1 MNMSYV
7 NMRNLLLDARAGG
20 YAVGAFNIVNHL
32 TAQAAVQKAAELSSP
47 IILQTSVSTV
57 KQIGPKE
64 LISFL
69 RVLAEEAPIPV
80 AVHLD
85 HCTDPEYVIHCLD
98 LGWSSVMI
106 DLSQAPFEK
115 NLSETMRIV
124 EYAEKK
130 SATVEGELGAIIG
143 VEDDIKVGESALADP
158 LKSLEYVIKTGVD
171 AFAPA
176 IGTAHGLYKG
186 EPKLDFDLFKKLS
199 SEIPCPLVVH
209 GGTGLRPDVFSRLID
224 LGASKINV
232 STAIKIAYCQAMLA
246 YASEHPEENNPL
258 KLDKYAMEK
267 TKACVEEHI
276 RMFGSAGRAAN

>member
-1 MNMSYV
+1 MDMSYV
-7 NMRNLLLDARAGG
+7 NMRSLLLKARADG
-20 YAVGAFNIVNHL
+20 YAVGAFNIVNYL
-32 TAQAAVQKAAELSSP
+32 TAQAAIQKAVELSSP

-57 KQIGPKE
+57 RQIGPEK

-69 RVLAEEAPIPV
+69 RALAEETPIPV

-85 HCTDPEYVIHCLD
+85 HCTDPEYVVKCLD

-106 DLSQAPFEK
+106 DLSQAPFER
-115 NLSETMRIV
+115 NLAETMRIV
-124 EYAEKK
+124 EYAEQKN
-130 SATVEGELGAIIG
+130 ATVEGELGAIIG
-143 VEDDIKVGESALADP
+143 VEDDIRAGESVLADP
-158 LKSLEYVIKTGVD
+158 GKSLEYVVKTGVD

-186 EPKLDFDLFKKLS
+186 EPKLDYDLFKKLS

-209 GGTGLRPDVFSRLID
+209 GGTGLRPEVFRRLID

-232 STAIKIAYCQAMLA
+232 STAVKISYCQGMLA
-246 YASEHPEENNPL
+246 YMSEHPDENNPL
-258 KLDKYAMEK
+258 KLDSYVMER

>member
-1 MNMSYV
+1 MSYV
-7 NMRNLLLDARAGG
+7 NMRSLLLKARADG
-20 YAVGAFNIVNHL
+20 YAVGAFNIVNYL
-32 TAQAAVQKAAELSSP
+32 TAQAAIQKAVELSSP

-57 KQIGPKE
+57 RQIGPEK

-69 RVLAEEAPIPV
+69 RALAEETPIPV

-85 HCTDPEYVIHCLD
+85 HCTDPEYVVKCLD

-106 DLSQAPFEK
+106 DLSQAPFER
-115 NLSETMRIV
+115 NLAETMRIV
-124 EYAEKK
+124 EYAEQKN
-130 SATVEGELGAIIG
+130 ATVEGELGAIIG
-143 VEDDIKVGESALADP
+143 VEDDIRAGESVLADP
-158 LKSLEYVIKTGVD
+158 GKSLEYVVKTGVD

-186 EPKLDFDLFKKLS
+186 EPKLDYDLFKKLS

-209 GGTGLRPDVFSRLID
+209 GGTGLRPEVFRRLID

-232 STAIKIAYCQAMLA
+232 STAVKISYCQGMLA
-246 YASEHPEENNPL
+246 YMSEHPDENNPL
-258 KLDKYAMEK
+258 KLDSYVMER

>member
-1 MNMSYV
+1 MSYV
-7 NMRNLLLDARAGG
+7 NMAKLLSDAKAGG

-32 TAQAAVQKAAELSSP
+32 TAQAAVQKAEELSSP

-69 RVLAEEAPIPV
+69 RVLAEEASIPV

-85 HCTDPEYVIHCLD
+85 HCTDPEYVIRCLD

-106 DLSQAPFEK
+106 DLSQAPFDR
-115 NLSETMRIV
+115 NLSETLRIV
-124 EYAEKK
+124 EYAKK
-130 SATVEGELGAIIG
+130 KNATVEGELGAIIG
-143 VEDDIKVGESALADP
+143 VEDDIKVRESALADP
-158 LKSLEYVIKTGVD
+158 VKSLEYVSKTGID

-186 EPKLDFDLFKKLS
+186 EPKIDFDLFKRLS
-199 SEIPCPLVVH
+199 SEIGCPLVVH
-209 GGTGLRPDVFSRLID
+209 GGTGLRPDVFARLIGM
-224 LGASKINV
+224 GASKINV
-232 STAIKIAYCQAMLA
+232 STAIKISYCQGMLA
-246 YASEHPEENNPL
+246 YTSEHPDENNPL

-276 RMFGSAGRAAN
+276 RMFGSAGRAMT

>member
-1 MNMSYV
+1 MSYV
-7 NMRNLLLDARAGG
+7 NMANLLSDARAGG

-32 TAQAAVQKAAELSSP
+32 TAQAAVQKAVELSSP

-57 KQIGPKE
+57 KQIGPRE

-69 RVLAEEAPIPV
+69 RVLAEEAPVPV

-85 HCTDPEYVIHCLD
+85 HCTDPEYVIKCLD
-98 LGWSSVMI
+98 LGWSSVML
-106 DLSQAPFEK
+106 DLSQAPFER
-115 NLSETMRIV
+115 NLTETRRIV
-124 EYAEKK
+124 DYAKQK
-130 SATVEGELGAIIG
+130 NATVEGELGAIVG
-143 VEDDIKVGESALADP
+143 VEDDISASETRLADP
-158 LKSLEYVIKTGVD
+158 VKSLEYVAETGID

-209 GGTGLRPDVFSRLID
+209 GGTGLRPDVFSRLIG

-232 STAIKIAYCQAMLA
+232 STAIKISYCQGVLA

-276 RMFGSAGRAAN
+276 RMFGSAGKAAI